1 MYALYLYL
9 ISVDT
14 ELPITV
20 VNVLID
26 DCLKRLKRKYRL
38 ISEDG
43 CQDDLNDFYVQYNRL
58 VSSFER
64 MEKMLSLFGP
74 YACETPVISNQ
85 LKQILVSD

>member
-1 MYALYLYL
+1 MAILQINL
-9 ISVDT
+9 ISVGT
-14 ELPITV
+14 ELPTTV

-38 ISEDG
+38 IPEDG
-43 CQDDLNDFYVQYNRL
+43 CQDDLNDFYDQYNRL
-58 VSSFER
+58 VSLLVR

-74 YACETPVISNQ
+74 YTCETPVISNQ